1 MLFFILFPLLLN
13 ASLTFCGEI
22 TLEDAP
28 RNLISRI
35 NLLQCYQKTNNPE
48 YKEQEY
54 KTLKKIVTQ
63 KMSDELE
70 LFKTYKKSA
79 IQEFLTIAQTQKLL
93 TPKQTLLFQQ
103 LTAQP
108 LNNKNMFFKAMAI
121 WSVVLLLFFNMYG

>member
-1 MLFFILFPLLLN
+1 MAMLFFILFPLLLN

-54 KTLKKIVTQ
+54 KTLKKIETQ
-63 KMSDELE
+63 K
-70 LFKTYKKSA
+70 
-79 IQEFLTIAQTQKLL
+79 IL